1 MWDRAV
7 SAPPDQ
13 LARQPSLLRDLS
25 GCHRPPLAAPPTLSA
40 NERWKAAGLTV
51 KAVSRLQMEE
61 RAQERVQRARSSVGS
76 LAGLAE
82 RSPAPPFIVRASSS
96 VTDDLISEEPSFTPR
111 NMSMAI

>member
-1 MWDRAV
+1 MEA
-7 SAPPDQ
+7 Q
-13 LARQPSLLRDLS
+13 
-25 GCHRPPLAAPPTLSA
+25 AA
-40 NERWKAAGLTV
+40 
-51 KAVSRLQMEE
+51 
-61 RAQERVQRARSSVGS
+61 ERVQRARSSVGS